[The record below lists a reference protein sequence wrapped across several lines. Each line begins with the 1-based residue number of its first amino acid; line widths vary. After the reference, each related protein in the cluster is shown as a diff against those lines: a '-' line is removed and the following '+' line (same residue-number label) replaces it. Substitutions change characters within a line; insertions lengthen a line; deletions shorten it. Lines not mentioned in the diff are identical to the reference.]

1 MPEENVIDEIDLY
14 HGITGLLNRVNRSSE
29 SKRGDSDQS
38 SLRGSK
44 IDIHNLVDD
53 PIIMPNSQESRDEK
67 SLTAQLNSMLNV
79 TDELSVPDK
88 GLKVVDEDNESSDI
102 SVQTRNIDAII

>member
-14 HGITGLLNRVNRSSE
+14 HGITGLLNRVNQSSG

-38 SLRGSK
+38 SLRDSK
-44 IDIHNLVDD
+44 VDIHNLVDD
-53 PIIMPNSQESRDEK
+53 PIIMPKGQESRDEK

-88 GLKVVDEDNESSDI
+88 GLKVVDEDDESDI